1 MLKVLHTGDWHIGS
15 FPGPEVGGQNARFQD
30 ICRCLDFQAMY
41 AEEHRPDLIVVSG
54 DIFHQAR
61 VWSDR
66 GLRESRTAI
75 DHIRRLSNIAQ
86 TVVLR
91 GTPNHDSEEQFEM
104 LVTAFYGDDSVSVV
118 TEPEV
123 LHIHTYHGQRVDVA
137 CIPGFDRGVHRA
149 AHPGLSREEETQ
161 VFTDELAK
169 VVLGLKAQ
177 CEPGV
182 TSILSTHFTVPGCN
196 MESGQTALFAQFEP
210 VIYPD
215 TLKAADF
222 DLVALGHIHRPQ
234 QLPEAGRAVFYCG
247 SITGLNF
254 NDEGQPRGFYIHDID
269 DDGEAWS
276 EYVETPYREFET
288 IRLGEDDVRAMLSAE
303 RVVVPDRLKG
313 KIVRVL
319 YTCSDE
325 TNKAFNKAVLE
336 KRLYDGGVFYVSE
349 ITPEEI
355 TTSVNRDELHG
366 DNSPEQNLAEY
377 LTEKEKSPEDAQRII
392 ELARPIISEAM
403 EKGRLETPTGVFM
416 PVEIEVKNYRN
427 YRDELFSYDGISFAT
442 INGENGA
449 GKSSLFMDAM
459 LDALFEEPREGD
471 LTGWI
476 RNDPDARSGSIKFT
490 FYLGDK
496 LYRVTR
502 TRTKSGKATLNL
514 SEYVDESWQNR
525 SAEKY
530 RDTQAIIENTIGMD
544 SLTLKATGLIMQDQ
558 YGLFLQADKADRM
571 AILGNI
577 LGLGIYDRME
587 SMAANR
593 AADANRELRRIAD
606 LQEETGRTMPDKAT
620 VEAAMNKTAVEK
632 ASAVADRAI
641 HTKAMS
647 EAQTK
652 LDIAKQ
658 AQKRSEKLASEL
670 GSWIAEKNANASAQA
685 VCRAQ
690 ISDAQALLDKREEVE
705 AGSQSYGKLSAR
717 REELLGTAALIQPK
731 EEKLRD
737 VMAALSAQRKK
748 KGSLEAEKLSA
759 QATCWSYEQALAD
772 YDELERKAAGLAG
785 ASERLTALEEQ
796 DEQYLA
802 ADQEAM
808 KLLQT
813 KNAETARI
821 QSWLDIKENEV
832 THIRSRAIMLETC
845 GCPVENP
852 ECRFLQ
858 DAVEAK
864 KKLPAAETELE
875 TYRQQAEERAEQLD
889 AEYQAAKKKATGL
902 NCRKDLQ
909 AQRFLVADLR
919 KASERFAKLTAQKE
933 RLAEVKEHIKAID
946 EELETIPANIESLE
960 ADRFVVEDEL
970 KKLRQNAAE
979 LASIEAQLSDVKK
992 YIELEK
998 LLPAAE
1004 AKKSAAQTRLT
1015 ELLTYAEKTRTAIDG
1030 INAEILI
1037 LAKAQADVDELKEQ
1051 YAEADAALTVD
1062 NIRIEELD
1070 QQAGH
1075 SRRQMEEIKTAEAK
1089 LEVLRRQAT
1098 EQGQLAAGYEELKR
1112 AFSQDGIPHNIV
1124 RSIVPMFEATATS
1137 IISQMSGGHMSIE
1150 MRMEKTLKSNSKK
1163 EVTALDIIVNDA
1175 ATGALPYMSRSGG
1188 ERVKA
1193 ALSVI
1198 LALAELKSS
1207 TAGVQ
1212 LGFLFIDEPPFL
1224 DDKGVQAYCDALEAI
1239 QKRYSS
1245 LKIMAITHDP
1255 EMKARFPQA
1264 VDVVKT
1270 AEGSKVIYS

>member
-75 DHIRRLSNIAQ
+75 DHIRRLSNVAP

-104 LVTAFYGDDSVSVV
+104 LTTAFYGDDSVGVV

-476 RNDPDARSGSIKFT
+476 CNDPDARSGSIKFT

-530 RDTQAIIENTIGMD
+530 RDTQAIIENTIGIPF
-544 SLTLKATGLIMQDQ
+544 STTGT
-558 YGLFLQADKADRM
+558 
-571 AILGNI
+571 
-577 LGLGIYDRME
+577 
-587 SMAANR
+587 
-593 AADANRELRRIAD
+593 RI
-606 LQEETGRTMPDKAT
+606 
-620 VEAAMNKTAVEK
+620 
-632 ASAVADRAI
+632 
-641 HTKAMS
+641 
-647 EAQTK
+647 
-652 LDIAKQ
+652 
-658 AQKRSEKLASEL
+658 
-670 GSWIAEKNANASAQA
+670 
-685 VCRAQ
+685 
-690 ISDAQALLDKREEVE
+690 
-705 AGSQSYGKLSAR
+705 
-717 REELLGTAALIQPK
+717 
-731 EEKLRD
+731 
-737 VMAALSAQRKK
+737 
-748 KGSLEAEKLSA
+748 
-759 QATCWSYEQALAD
+759 
-772 YDELERKAAGLAG
+772 
-785 ASERLTALEEQ
+785 
-796 DEQYLA
+796 
-802 ADQEAM
+802 
-808 KLLQT
+808 
-813 KNAETARI
+813 
-821 QSWLDIKENEV
+821 
-832 THIRSRAIMLETC
+832 
-845 GCPVENP
+845 
-852 ECRFLQ
+852 
-858 DAVEAK
+858 
-864 KKLPAAETELE
+864 
-875 TYRQQAEERAEQLD
+875 
-889 AEYQAAKKKATGL
+889 
-902 NCRKDLQ
+902 
-909 AQRFLVADLR
+909 
-919 KASERFAKLTAQKE
+919 
-933 RLAEVKEHIKAID
+933 
-946 EELETIPANIESLE
+946 
-960 ADRFVVEDEL
+960 
-970 KKLRQNAAE
+970 
-979 LASIEAQLSDVKK
+979 
-992 YIELEK
+992 
-998 LLPAAE
+998 
-1004 AKKSAAQTRLT
+1004 
-1015 ELLTYAEKTRTAIDG
+1015 
-1030 INAEILI
+1030 
-1037 LAKAQADVDELKEQ
+1037 
-1051 YAEADAALTVD
+1051 
-1062 NIRIEELD
+1062 
-1070 QQAGH
+1070 
-1075 SRRQMEEIKTAEAK
+1075 
-1089 LEVLRRQAT
+1089 
-1098 EQGQLAAGYEELKR
+1098 
-1112 AFSQDGIPHNIV
+1112 
-1124 RSIVPMFEATATS
+1124 
-1137 IISQMSGGHMSIE
+1137 
-1150 MRMEKTLKSNSKK
+1150 
-1163 EVTALDIIVNDA
+1163 
-1175 ATGALPYMSRSGG
+1175 
-1188 ERVKA
+1188 
-1193 ALSVI
+1193 
-1198 LALAELKSS
+1198 
-1207 TAGVQ
+1207 
-1212 LGFLFIDEPPFL
+1212 
-1224 DDKGVQAYCDALEAI
+1224 
-1239 QKRYSS
+1239 
-1245 LKIMAITHDP
+1245 
-1255 EMKARFPQA
+1255 
-1264 VDVVKT
+1264 
-1270 AEGSKVIYS
+1270 

>member
-15 FPGPEVGGQNARFQD
+15 FPGPEVDGQNARFQD

-75 DHIRRLSNIAQ
+75 DHIRRLSNVAP

-254 NDEGQPRGFYIHDID
+254 NDENQPRGFYIHDID

-377 LTEKEKSPEDAQRII
+377 LAEKEKSPEDAQRII

-705 AGSQSYGKLSAR
+705 AGGQSYGKLSAR

-737 VMAALSAQRKK
+737 VMDALSARRKK
-748 KGSLEAEKLSA
+748 KSGLEAEKLSA

-772 YDELERKAAGLAG
+772 YDELERKAADLAG
-785 ASERLTALEEQ
+785 ASERLTALE
-796 DEQYLA
+796 
-802 ADQEAM
+802 
-808 KLLQT
+808 
-813 KNAETARI
+813 
-821 QSWLDIKENEV
+821 
-832 THIRSRAIMLETC
+832 
-845 GCPVENP
+845 
-852 ECRFLQ
+852 
-858 DAVEAK
+858 
-864 KKLPAAETELE
+864 
-875 TYRQQAEERAEQLD
+875 
-889 AEYQAAKKKATGL
+889 
-902 NCRKDLQ
+902 
-909 AQRFLVADLR
+909 
-919 KASERFAKLTAQKE
+919 
-933 RLAEVKEHIKAID
+933 
-946 EELETIPANIESLE
+946 
-960 ADRFVVEDEL
+960 
-970 KKLRQNAAE
+970 
-979 LASIEAQLSDVKK
+979 
-992 YIELEK
+992 
-998 LLPAAE
+998 
-1004 AKKSAAQTRLT
+1004 
-1015 ELLTYAEKTRTAIDG
+1015 
-1030 INAEILI
+1030 
-1037 LAKAQADVDELKEQ
+1037 
-1051 YAEADAALTVD
+1051 
-1062 NIRIEELD
+1062 
-1070 QQAGH
+1070 
-1075 SRRQMEEIKTAEAK
+1075 
-1089 LEVLRRQAT
+1089 
-1098 EQGQLAAGYEELKR
+1098 
-1112 AFSQDGIPHNIV
+1112 
-1124 RSIVPMFEATATS
+1124 
-1137 IISQMSGGHMSIE
+1137 
-1150 MRMEKTLKSNSKK
+1150 
-1163 EVTALDIIVNDA
+1163 
-1175 ATGALPYMSRSGG
+1175 
-1188 ERVKA
+1188 
-1193 ALSVI
+1193 
-1198 LALAELKSS
+1198 
-1207 TAGVQ
+1207 
-1212 LGFLFIDEPPFL
+1212 
-1224 DDKGVQAYCDALEAI
+1224 
-1239 QKRYSS
+1239 
-1245 LKIMAITHDP
+1245 
-1255 EMKARFPQA
+1255 
-1264 VDVVKT
+1264 
-1270 AEGSKVIYS
+1270 

>member
-75 DHIRRLSNIAQ
+75 DHIRRLSNVAP

-104 LVTAFYGDDSVSVV
+104 LTTAFYGDDSVSVV

-123 LHIHTYHGQRVDVA
+123 IHIHTYHGQRVDVA

-276 EYVETPYREFET
+276 EYIETPYREFET
-288 IRLGEDDVRAMLSAE
+288 IRLNEDDVCTMLSAE

-377 LTEKEKSPEDAQRII
+377 LAEKEKSPEDAQRII

-403 EKGRLETPTGVFM
+403 EKGRLETPTGLFM

-476 RNDPDARSGSIKFT
+476 CNDPDARSGSIKFT
-490 FYLGDK
+490 FYLGTK

-544 SLTLKATGLIMQDQ
+544 SLTLKAEEYAVYRQAAATAKYRIKYDGELPELGTRFFCSGQYFVLAQDD
-558 YGLFLQADKADRM
+558 A
-571 AILGNI
+571 
-577 LGLGIYDRME
+577 LGIY
-587 SMAANR
+587 
-593 AADANRELRRIAD
+593 I
-606 LQEETGRTMPDKAT
+606 
-620 VEAAMNKTAVEK
+620 
-632 ASAVADRAI
+632 
-641 HTKAMS
+641 
-647 EAQTK
+647 
-652 LDIAKQ
+652 
-658 AQKRSEKLASEL
+658 
-670 GSWIAEKNANASAQA
+670 
-685 VCRAQ
+685 
-690 ISDAQALLDKREEVE
+690 
-705 AGSQSYGKLSAR
+705 
-717 REELLGTAALIQPK
+717 
-731 EEKLRD
+731 
-737 VMAALSAQRKK
+737 
-748 KGSLEAEKLSA
+748 EAEK
-759 QATCWSYEQALAD
+759 
-772 YDELERKAAGLAG
+772 AGTEANDIPAG
-785 ASERLTALEEQ
+785 TSVVPTDTQRSLTACS
-796 DEQYLA
+796 
-802 ADQEAM
+802 
-808 KLLQT
+808 
-813 KNAETARI
+813 I
-821 QSWLDIKENEV
+821 V
-832 THIRSRAIMLETC
+832 
-845 GCPVENP
+845 
-852 ECRFLQ
+852 
-858 DAVEAK
+858 
-864 KKLPAAETELE
+864 
-875 TYRQQAEERAEQLD
+875 
-889 AEYQAAKKKATGL
+889 
-902 NCRKDLQ
+902 
-909 AQRFLVADLR
+909 
-919 KASERFAKLTAQKE
+919 
-933 RLAEVKEHIKAID
+933 
-946 EELETIPANIESLE
+946 EELEPGADDEDDESLRKRVQEKIAGPAENGNQQHYKTWCESISGVGRARIVPLWAGENTVKGILIDTEGGPASEAVVQRVQEYIDPGGTGLGEGQANIGAHFTATSATAKRVNISFSVTL
-960 ADRFVVEDEL
+960 AKGGD
-970 KKLRQNAAE
+970 
-979 LASIEAQLSDVKK
+979 LASVR
-992 YIELEK
+992 
-998 LLPAAE
+998 
-1004 AKKSAAQTRLT
+1004 SAAQTAL
-1015 ELLTYAEKTRTAIDG
+1015 
-1030 INAEILI
+1030 
-1037 LAKAQADVDELKEQ
+1037 KAQIKSINLTTDDSETPTLRISTVGNTIYSLLGVLDYANLRFNGQTANVEAGKE
-1051 YAEADAALTVD
+1051 
-1062 NIRIEELD
+1062 
-1070 QQAGH
+1070 
-1075 SRRQMEEIKTAEAK
+1075 
-1089 LEVLRRQAT
+1089 EVFVL
-1098 EQGQLAAGYEELKR
+1098 G
-1112 AFSQDGIPHNIV
+1112 
-1124 RSIVPMFEATATS
+1124 
-1137 IISQMSGGHMSIE
+1137 
-1150 MRMEKTLKSNSKK
+1150 
-1163 EVTALDIIVNDA
+1163 EVTVSETN
-1175 ATGALPYMSRSGG
+1175 PVS
-1188 ERVKA
+1188 
-1193 ALSVI
+1193 
-1198 LALAELKSS
+1198 
-1207 TAGVQ
+1207 
-1212 LGFLFIDEPPFL
+1212 
-1224 DDKGVQAYCDALEAI
+1224 
-1239 QKRYSS
+1239 
-1245 LKIMAITHDP
+1245 
-1255 EMKARFPQA
+1255 
-1264 VDVVKT
+1264 
-1270 AEGSKVIYS
+1270 

>member
-75 DHIRRLSNIAQ
+75 DHIRRLSNVAP

-182 TSILSTHFTVPGCN
+182 ASILSTHFTVPGCN

-254 NDEGQPRGFYIHDID
+254 NDEDQPRGFYIHDID

-355 TTSVNRDELHG
+355 TASVNRDELHG

-476 RNDPDARSGSIKFT
+476 CNDPDG
-490 FYLGDK
+490 
-496 LYRVTR
+496 
-502 TRTKSGKATLNL
+502 LNMIL
-514 SEYVDESWQNR
+514 NAAAPEVL
-525 SAEKY
+525 AE
-530 RDTQAIIENTIGMD
+530 T
-544 SLTLKATGLIMQDQ
+544 
-558 YGLFLQADKADRM
+558 
-571 AILGNI
+571 
-577 LGLGIYDRME
+577 
-587 SMAANR
+587 R
-593 AADANRELRRIAD
+593 AAAEEILAVLNTAA
-606 LQEETGRTMPDKAT
+606 QEP
-620 VEAAMNKTAVEK
+620 V
-632 ASAVADRAI
+632 
-641 HTKAMS
+641 
-647 EAQTK
+647 
-652 LDIAKQ
+652 
-658 AQKRSEKLASEL
+658 SEL
-670 GSWIAEKNANASAQA
+670 GIGADKVGGDVAEIMKFRVAS
-685 VCRAQ
+685 
-690 ISDAQALLDKREEVE
+690 EVE
-705 AGSQSYGKLSAR
+705 RDAG
-717 REELLGTAALIQPK
+717 
-731 EEKLRD
+731 
-737 VMAALSAQRKK
+737 
-748 KGSLEAEKLSA
+748 LEAVRPAVRIRTGRAVGKVGHRGCSHP
-759 QATCWSYEQALAD
+759 D
-772 YDELERKAAGLAG
+772 GGLVFT
-785 ASERLTALEEQ
+785 RT
-796 DEQYLA
+796 
-802 ADQEAM
+802 
-808 KLLQT
+808 
-813 KNAETARI
+813 
-821 QSWLDIKENEV
+821 
-832 THIRSRAIMLETC
+832 
-845 GCPVENP
+845 
-852 ECRFLQ
+852 
-858 DAVEAK
+858 
-864 KKLPAAETELE
+864 
-875 TYRQQAEERAEQLD
+875 AEERANLD
-889 AEYQAAKKKATGL
+889 A
-902 NCRKDLQ
+902 
-909 AQRFLVADLR
+909 
-919 KASERFAKLTAQKE
+919 
-933 RLAEVKEHIKAID
+933 LALHGTSIPDTVREQGHGRVIPGSFQTLKNGHI
-946 EELETIPANIESLE
+946 SY
-960 ADRFVVEDEL
+960 
-970 KKLRQNAAE
+970 
-979 LASIEAQLSDVKK
+979 ASIS
-992 YIELEK
+992 
-998 LLPAAE
+998 
-1004 AKKSAAQTRLT
+1004 
-1015 ELLTYAEKTRTAIDG
+1015 
-1030 INAEILI
+1030 
-1037 LAKAQADVDELKEQ
+1037 
-1051 YAEADAALTVD
+1051 
-1062 NIRIEELD
+1062 
-1070 QQAGH
+1070 
-1075 SRRQMEEIKTAEAK
+1075 
-1089 LEVLRRQAT
+1089 
-1098 EQGQLAAGYEELKR
+1098 
-1112 AFSQDGIPHNIV
+1112 
-1124 RSIVPMFEATATS
+1124 
-1137 IISQMSGGHMSIE
+1137 MSSSSM
-1150 MRMEKTLKSNSKK
+1150 
-1163 EVTALDIIVNDA
+1163 
-1175 ATGALPYMSRSGG
+1175 LPYTQCSEISR
-1188 ERVKA
+1188 
-1193 ALSVI
+1193 AL
-1198 LALAELKSS
+1198 L
-1207 TAGVQ
+1207 
-1212 LGFLFIDEPPFL
+1212 
-1224 DDKGVQAYCDALEAI
+1224 
-1239 QKRYSS
+1239 R
-1245 LKIMAITHDP
+1245 
-1255 EMKARFPQA
+1255 
-1264 VDVVKT
+1264 
-1270 AEGSKVIYS
+1270 AEGSETASILRSVT

>member
-75 DHIRRLSNIAQ
+75 DHIRRLSNVAP

-104 LVTAFYGDDSVSVV
+104 LTTAFYGDDSVSVV

-123 LHIHTYHGQRVDVA
+123 LHIHTYHGQHVDVA

-210 VIYPD
+210 VIYPA

-254 NDEGQPRGFYIHDID
+254 NDENQPRGFYIHDID

-288 IRLGEDDVRAMLSAE
+288 IRLGEDDVHAMLSAE

-476 RNDPDARSGSIKFT
+476 CNDPDARSGSIKFT

-530 RDTQAIIENTIGMD
+530 RDTQTIIENTIGMD

-606 LQEETGRTMPDKAT
+606 LQEETGRAMPDKFDAAT
-620 VEAAMNKTAVEK
+620 YPGAT
-632 ASAVADRAI
+632 DP
-641 HTKAMS
+641 
-647 EAQTK
+647 K
-652 LDIAKQ
+652 LDGKPVMVLAVKGENPDNCTYSFLNMAALVDTYAAKTTGKDASTTVTIAGYEVDVKVNVS
-658 AQKRSEKLASEL
+658 AAAGNALILKDDGLYVPTPEEVDISGKADKVTGATTGNFAALDGEGNLTDSGKKPADFVGAEAGKRLMSDAEGEKLAGVSEGATKTAASSTNGNVNIDGKEVVVYTEPENVL
-670 GSWIAEKNANASAQA
+670 HDEDVEDFSAEEIA
-685 VCRAQ
+685 
-690 ISDAQALLDKREEVE
+690 ALL
-705 AGSQSYGKLSAR
+705 
-717 REELLGTAALIQPK
+717 
-731 EEKLRD
+731 
-737 VMAALSAQRKK
+737 
-748 KGSLEAEKLSA
+748 
-759 QATCWSYEQALAD
+759 
-772 YDELERKAAGLAG
+772 
-785 ASERLTALEEQ
+785 
-796 DEQYLA
+796 
-802 ADQEAM
+802 
-808 KLLQT
+808 
-813 KNAETARI
+813 
-821 QSWLDIKENEV
+821 
-832 THIRSRAIMLETC
+832 
-845 GCPVENP
+845 
-852 ECRFLQ
+852 
-858 DAVEAK
+858 
-864 KKLPAAETELE
+864 
-875 TYRQQAEERAEQLD
+875 
-889 AEYQAAKKKATGL
+889 
-902 NCRKDLQ
+902 
-909 AQRFLVADLR
+909 
-919 KASERFAKLTAQKE
+919 
-933 RLAEVKEHIKAID
+933 
-946 EELETIPANIESLE
+946 
-960 ADRFVVEDEL
+960 
-970 KKLRQNAAE
+970 
-979 LASIEAQLSDVKK
+979 
-992 YIELEK
+992 
-998 LLPAAE
+998 
-1004 AKKSAAQTRLT
+1004 
-1015 ELLTYAEKTRTAIDG
+1015 
-1030 INAEILI
+1030 
-1037 LAKAQADVDELKEQ
+1037 
-1051 YAEADAALTVD
+1051 ADAD
-1062 NIRIEELD
+1062 
-1070 QQAGH
+1070 
-1075 SRRQMEEIKTAEAK
+1075 
-1089 LEVLRRQAT
+1089 
-1098 EQGQLAAGYEELKR
+1098 
-1112 AFSQDGIPHNIV
+1112 
-1124 RSIVPMFEATATS
+1124 
-1137 IISQMSGGHMSIE
+1137 
-1150 MRMEKTLKSNSKK
+1150 
-1163 EVTALDIIVNDA
+1163 
-1175 ATGALPYMSRSGG
+1175 
-1188 ERVKA
+1188 
-1193 ALSVI
+1193 
-1198 LALAELKSS
+1198 
-1207 TAGVQ
+1207 
-1212 LGFLFIDEPPFL
+1212 
-1224 DDKGVQAYCDALEAI
+1224 
-1239 QKRYSS
+1239 
-1245 LKIMAITHDP
+1245 
-1255 EMKARFPQA
+1255 
-1264 VDVVKT
+1264 
-1270 AEGSKVIYS
+1270 

>member
-1 MLKVLHTGDWHIGS
+1 MDDVTAGMTEK
-15 FPGPEVGGQNARFQD
+15 QR
-30 ICRCLDFQAMY
+30 
-41 AEEHRPDLIVVSG
+41 AEFMKFRSEMC
-54 DIFHQAR
+54 
-61 VWSDR
+61 
-66 GLRESRTAI
+66 ESKALNRALRTAMQI
-75 DHIRRLSNIAQ
+75 KSSYLIEEFKKPF
-86 TVVLR
+86 VVAYLV
-91 GTPNHDSEEQFEM
+91 PNLDNPA
-104 LVTAFYGDDSVSVV
+104 V
-118 TEPEV
+118 
-123 LHIHTYHGQRVDVA
+123 
-137 CIPGFDRGVHRA
+137 
-149 AHPGLSREEETQ
+149 REEA
-161 VFTDELAK
+161 VKSMFGAANDLYGSRPK
-169 VVLGLKAQ
+169 
-177 CEPGV
+177 
-182 TSILSTHFTVPGCN
+182 TSHTVY
-196 MESGQTALFAQFEP
+196 
-210 VIYPD
+210 VD
-215 TLKAADF
+215 D
-222 DLVALGHIHRPQ
+222 
-234 QLPEAGRAVFYCG
+234 
-247 SITGLNF
+247 
-254 NDEGQPRGFYIHDID
+254 D
-269 DDGEAWS
+269 DDGYAQPE
-276 EYVETPYREFET
+276 PDFE
-288 IRLGEDDVRAMLSAE
+288 
-303 RVVVPDRLKG
+303 VVP
-313 KIVRVL
+313 
-319 YTCSDE
+319 E
-325 TNKAFNKAVLE
+325 QPQQE
-336 KRLYDGGVFYVSE
+336 QQ
-349 ITPEEI
+349 PE
-355 TTSVNRDELHG
+355 R
-366 DNSPEQNLAEY
+366 P
-377 LTEKEKSPEDAQRII
+377 AQRPRQQQP
-392 ELARPIISEAM
+392 APSNRQQGRNGDSEFCADCGKQVGLDVA
-403 EKGRLETPTGVFM
+403 E
-416 PVEIEVKNYRN
+416 
-427 YRDELFSYDGISFAT
+427 YDGISFAT

-476 RNDPDARSGSIKFT
+476 CNDPDARSGSIKFT

-530 RDTQAIIENTIGMD
+530 RDTQTIIENTIGMD

-606 LQEETGRTMPDKAT
+606 LQEETGRAMPDKAT
-620 VEAAMNKTAVEK
+620 VEATMNKTAIEK

-658 AQKRSEKLASEL
+658 AQKRSEKLTSEL

-705 AGSQSYGKLSAR
+705 AGSRSYGKLSAR

-737 VMAALSAQRKK
+737 VMAALSTQRKK
-748 KGSLEAEKLSA
+748 KSSLEAEKLSA

-772 YDELERKAAGLAG
+772 YEELERKAADLAG
-785 ASERLTALEEQ
+785 ASERLAALEEQ

-821 QSWLDIKENEV
+821 QSWLGIKESEV
-832 THIRSRAIMLETC
+832 VHIRSRAIMLETC

-864 KKLPAAETELE
+864 KKLPTAETELE

-889 AEYQAAKKKATGL
+889 AEYQAAKKKATNL

-933 RLAEVKEHIKAID
+933 RLAEVKERIKAID
-946 EELETIPANIESLE
+946 EELETIPANIEGLE

-1004 AKKSAAQTRLT
+1004 A
-1015 ELLTYAEKTRTAIDG
+1015 TA
-1030 INAEILI
+1030 
-1037 LAKAQADVDELKEQ
+1037 
-1051 YAEADAALTVD
+1051 TP
-1062 NIRIEELD
+1062 
-1070 QQAGH
+1070 
-1075 SRRQMEEIKTAEAK
+1075 SRPSRN
-1089 LEVLRRQAT
+1089 
-1098 EQGQLAAGYEELKR
+1098 
-1112 AFSQDGIPHNIV
+1112 GIP
-1124 RSIVPMFEATATS
+1124 RS
-1137 IISQMSGGHMSIE
+1137 
-1150 MRMEKTLKSNSKK
+1150 RL
-1163 EVTALDIIVNDA
+1163 L
-1175 ATGALPYMSRSGG
+1175 
-1188 ERVKA
+1188 
-1193 ALSVI
+1193 
-1198 LALAELKSS
+1198 
-1207 TAGVQ
+1207 
-1212 LGFLFIDEPPFL
+1212 
-1224 DDKGVQAYCDALEAI
+1224 
-1239 QKRYSS
+1239 
-1245 LKIMAITHDP
+1245 
-1255 EMKARFPQA
+1255 
-1264 VDVVKT
+1264 
-1270 AEGSKVIYS
+1270 

>member
-75 DHIRRLSNIAQ
+75 DHIRRLSNVAP

-104 LVTAFYGDDSVSVV
+104 LTTAFYGDDSVSVV

-123 LHIHTYHGQRVDVA
+123 IHIHTYHGQRVDVA

-276 EYVETPYREFET
+276 EYIETPYREFET
-288 IRLGEDDVRAMLSAE
+288 IRLNEDDVCTMLSAE

-377 LTEKEKSPEDAQRII
+377 LAEKEKSPEDAQRII

-403 EKGRLETPTGVFM
+403 EKGRLETPTGLFM

-476 RNDPDARSGSIKFT
+476 CNDPDARSGSIKFT
-490 FYLGDK
+490 FYLGTK

-502 TRTKSGKATLNL
+502 TRTKLGKAIKVTSGYRCVKHNADPKVGGSRTSRHLYGIAADWRTKDRSVNPVALGIIAAAQGFGAVGIYWHDKAATVHTDTRGGKATWLCVQPGVYPSTTYNKFVL
-514 SEYVDESWQNR
+514 P
-525 SAEKY
+525 
-530 RDTQAIIENTIGMD
+530 TIEQGC
-544 SLTLKATGLIMQDQ
+544 TG
-558 YGLFLQADKADRM
+558 
-571 AILGNI
+571 
-577 LGLGIYDRME
+577 
-587 SMAANR
+587 AANR
-593 AADANRELRRIAD
+593 AATVM
-606 LQEETGRTMPDKAT
+606 LQRLLGITHDGSFGPAT
-620 VEAAMNKTAVEK
+620 
-632 ASAVADRAI
+632 
-641 HTKAMS
+641 TKALM
-647 EAQTK
+647 EAQH
-652 LDIAKQ
+652 
-658 AQKRSEKLASEL
+658 KR
-670 GSWIAEKNANASAQA
+670 G
-685 VCRAQ
+685 
-690 ISDAQALLDKREEVE
+690 
-705 AGSQSYGKLSAR
+705 
-717 REELLGTAALIQPK
+717 
-731 EEKLRD
+731 
-737 VMAALSAQRKK
+737 
-748 KGSLEAEKLSA
+748 
-759 QATCWSYEQALAD
+759 
-772 YDELERKAAGLAG
+772 
-785 ASERLTALEEQ
+785 
-796 DEQYLA
+796 LA
-802 ADQEAM
+802 ADGICGP
-808 KLLQT
+808 K
-813 KNAETARI
+813 
-821 QSWLDIKENEV
+821 SWTVL
-832 THIRSRAIMLETC
+832 S
-845 GCPVENP
+845 G
-852 ECRFLQ
+852 
-858 DAVEAK
+858 
-864 KKLPAAETELE
+864 
-875 TYRQQAEERAEQLD
+875 
-889 AEYQAAKKKATGL
+889 
-902 NCRKDLQ
+902 
-909 AQRFLVADLR
+909 AD
-919 KASERFAKLTAQKE
+919 
-933 RLAEVKEHIKAID
+933 
-946 EELETIPANIESLE
+946 
-960 ADRFVVEDEL
+960 
-970 KKLRQNAAE
+970 
-979 LASIEAQLSDVKK
+979 K
-992 YIELEK
+992 YL
-998 LLPAAE
+998 
-1004 AKKSAAQTRLT
+1004 
-1015 ELLTYAEKTRTAIDG
+1015 
-1030 INAEILI
+1030 
-1037 LAKAQADVDELKEQ
+1037 
-1051 YAEADAALTVD
+1051 
-1062 NIRIEELD
+1062 
-1070 QQAGH
+1070 
-1075 SRRQMEEIKTAEAK
+1075 
-1089 LEVLRRQAT
+1089 
-1098 EQGQLAAGYEELKR
+1098 
-1112 AFSQDGIPHNIV
+1112 
-1124 RSIVPMFEATATS
+1124 
-1137 IISQMSGGHMSIE
+1137 
-1150 MRMEKTLKSNSKK
+1150 
-1163 EVTALDIIVNDA
+1163 
-1175 ATGALPYMSRSGG
+1175 
-1188 ERVKA
+1188 
-1193 ALSVI
+1193 
-1198 LALAELKSS
+1198 
-1207 TAGVQ
+1207 
-1212 LGFLFIDEPPFL
+1212 
-1224 DDKGVQAYCDALEAI
+1224 
-1239 QKRYSS
+1239 
-1245 LKIMAITHDP
+1245 
-1255 EMKARFPQA
+1255 
-1264 VDVVKT
+1264 
-1270 AEGSKVIYS
+1270 

>member
-75 DHIRRLSNIAQ
+75 DHIRRLSNVAP

-254 NDEGQPRGFYIHDID
+254 NDENQPRGFYIHDID

-288 IRLGEDDVRAMLSAE
+288 IRLNEDDVCTMLSAE

-355 TTSVNRDELHG
+355 ATSVNRDELHG

-403 EKGRLETPTGVFM
+403 KKGRLETPTGVFM

-476 RNDPDARSGSIKFT
+476 CNDPDARSGSIKFT

-530 RDTQAIIENTIGMD
+530 RDTQTIIENTIGMD

-606 LQEETGRTMPDKAT
+606 LQEETGRAMPDKAT
-620 VEAAMNKTAVEK
+620 VEATMNKTAIEK

-658 AQKRSEKLASEL
+658 AQKRSEKLTSEL

-705 AGSQSYGKLSAR
+705 AGSRSYGKLSAR

-737 VMAALSAQRKK
+737 VMAALSTQRKK
-748 KGSLEAEKLSA
+748 KSSLEAEKLSA

-772 YDELERKAAGLAG
+772 YEELERKAADLAG
-785 ASERLTALEEQ
+785 ASERLAALEEQ

-821 QSWLDIKENEV
+821 QSWLGIKESEV
-832 THIRSRAIMLETC
+832 VHIRSRAIMLETC

-864 KKLPAAETELE
+864 KKLPTAETELE

-889 AEYQAAKKKATGL
+889 AEYQAAKKKATNL

-933 RLAEVKEHIKAID
+933 RLAEVKERIKFNTLCFPVTDATLQTAAITKIKYMRESMGKGVNVVLPD
-946 EELETIPANIESLE
+946 AKSPDHEGVINVTNSVVVDGVELTH
-960 ADRFVVEDEL
+960 
-970 KKLRQNAAE
+970 
-979 LASIEAQLSDVKK
+979 
-992 YIELEK
+992 
-998 LLPAAE
+998 AE
-1004 AKKSAAQTRLT
+1004 ACAFVAGITASASC
-1015 ELLTYAEKTRTAIDG
+1015 I
-1030 INAEILI
+1030 
-1037 LAKAQADVDELKEQ
+1037 
-1051 YAEADAALTVD
+1051 
-1062 NIRIEELD
+1062 
-1070 QQAGH
+1070 
-1075 SRRQMEEIKTAEAK
+1075 
-1089 LEVLRRQAT
+1089 
-1098 EQGQLAAGYEELKR
+1098 
-1112 AFSQDGIPHNIV
+1112 
-1124 RSIVPMFEATATS
+1124 
-1137 IISQMSGGHMSIE
+1137 
-1150 MRMEKTLKSNSKK
+1150 KSNTY
-1163 EVTALDIIVNDA
+1163 EVYNG
-1175 ATGALPYMSRSGG
+1175 ATGIVDPKDNEAAIAAIKNG
-1188 ERVKA
+1188 EMFFSYSEAGNVIIEYDINSLVSFKKPKDKTYSKNRV
-1193 ALSVI
+1193 I
-1198 LALAELKSS
+1198 R
-1207 TAGVQ
+1207 T
-1212 LGFLFIDEPPFL
+1212 L
-1224 DDKGVQAYCDALEAI
+1224 DAIQEAI
-1239 QKRYSS
+1239 QNNFPPNKYDNSPTGYAAMKGIGQSILKQYEDMGAIKNVDYDADFKIDESLSS
-1245 LKIMAITHDP
+1245 GDEVYFIVAIQP
-1255 EMKARFPQA
+1255 
-1264 VDVVKT
+1264 VDSAEKLFFTVKT
-1270 AEGSKVIYS
+1270 R

>member
-75 DHIRRLSNIAQ
+75 DHIRRLSNVAP

-104 LVTAFYGDDSVSVV
+104 LTTAFYGDDSVSVV

-123 LHIHTYHGQRVDVA
+123 IHIHTYHGQRVDVA

-276 EYVETPYREFET
+276 EYIETPYREFET
-288 IRLGEDDVRAMLSAE
+288 IRLNEDDVCTMLSAE

-377 LTEKEKSPEDAQRII
+377 LAEKEKSPEDAQRII

-403 EKGRLETPTGVFM
+403 EKGRLETPTGLFM

-476 RNDPDARSGSIKFT
+476 
-490 FYLGDK
+490 
-496 LYRVTR
+496 
-502 TRTKSGKATLNL
+502 
-514 SEYVDESWQNR
+514 
-525 SAEKY
+525 
-530 RDTQAIIENTIGMD
+530 
-544 SLTLKATGLIMQDQ
+544 
-558 YGLFLQADKADRM
+558 
-571 AILGNI
+571 
-577 LGLGIYDRME
+577 YDRME

-606 LQEETGRTMPDKAT
+606 LQEETGRAMPDKAT
-620 VEAAMNKTAVEK
+620 VEATMNKTAIEK

-641 HTKAMS
+641 HTKAIS

-772 YDELERKAAGLAG
+772 YDELERKAADLAG

-919 KASERFAKLTAQKE
+919 KASERFAKLAAQKE
-933 RLAEVKEHIKAID
+933 RLAEVKERIKAID

-1030 INAEILI
+1030 INAEILT

-1075 SRRQMEEIKTAEAK
+1075 SRRQMEEIETAEAK

-1124 RSIVPMFEATATS
+1124 RSIVPLFEATATS

>member
-75 DHIRRLSNIAQ
+75 DHIRRLSNVAP

-104 LVTAFYGDDSVSVV
+104 LTTAFYGDDSVSVV

-215 TLKAADF
+215 TLKAAGF

-269 DDGEAWS
+269 DDGETWS
-276 EYVETPYREFET
+276 EYIETPYREFET
-288 IRLGEDDVRAMLSAE
+288 IRLNEDDVCTMLSAE

-377 LTEKEKSPEDAQRII
+377 LAEKEKSPEDAQRII

-476 RNDPDARSGSIKFT
+476 CNDPDARSGSIKFT

-530 RDTQAIIENTIGMD
+530 RDTQTIIENTIGMD

-606 LQEETGRTMPDKAT
+606 LQEETGRAMPDKAT
-620 VEAAMNKTAVEK
+620 VEATMNKLSERDLEERNTAVIK
-632 ASAVADRAI
+632 RAI
-641 HTKAMS
+641 RETFSKKANSWMDPLSIVIGENYCCSAFRCKISAKTTVWHVGFIGLEGDIEICVKIFRYAVRCIKS
-647 EAQTK
+647 EQKK
-652 LDIAKQ
+652 LRKQHRDYYTPQEIAK
-658 AQKRSEKLASEL
+658 
-670 GSWIAEKNANASAQA
+670 I
-685 VCRAQ
+685 C
-690 ISDAQALLDKREEVE
+690 D
-705 AGSQSYGKLSAR
+705 SYGYGFAR
-717 REELLGTAALIQPK
+717 GVYEAFTRQNEENQEYGLVLKVPK
-731 EEKLRD
+731 EVK
-737 VMAALSAQRKK
+737 
-748 KGSLEAEKLSA
+748 
-759 QATCWSYEQALAD
+759 
-772 YDELERKAAGLAG
+772 DELEKIGPPKEFKKTPQPKTVGELDAAWRGVEDGRKFDPSNKLEEKKQEAKAAPG
-785 ASERLTALEEQ
+785 
-796 DEQYLA
+796 
-802 ADQEAM
+802 
-808 KLLQT
+808 
-813 KNAETARI
+813 
-821 QSWLDIKENEV
+821 
-832 THIRSRAIMLETC
+832 
-845 GCPVENP
+845 
-852 ECRFLQ
+852 
-858 DAVEAK
+858 
-864 KKLPAAETELE
+864 
-875 TYRQQAEERAEQLD
+875 
-889 AEYQAAKKKATGL
+889 
-902 NCRKDLQ
+902 
-909 AQRFLVADLR
+909 
-919 KASERFAKLTAQKE
+919 
-933 RLAEVKEHIKAID
+933 
-946 EELETIPANIESLE
+946 
-960 ADRFVVEDEL
+960 
-970 KKLRQNAAE
+970 
-979 LASIEAQLSDVKK
+979 
-992 YIELEK
+992 
-998 LLPAAE
+998 
-1004 AKKSAAQTRLT
+1004 
-1015 ELLTYAEKTRTAIDG
+1015 
-1030 INAEILI
+1030 
-1037 LAKAQADVDELKEQ
+1037 
-1051 YAEADAALTVD
+1051 
-1062 NIRIEELD
+1062 
-1070 QQAGH
+1070 
-1075 SRRQMEEIKTAEAK
+1075 
-1089 LEVLRRQAT
+1089 
-1098 EQGQLAAGYEELKR
+1098 
-1112 AFSQDGIPHNIV
+1112 
-1124 RSIVPMFEATATS
+1124 
-1137 IISQMSGGHMSIE
+1137 
-1150 MRMEKTLKSNSKK
+1150 
-1163 EVTALDIIVNDA
+1163 
-1175 ATGALPYMSRSGG
+1175 
-1188 ERVKA
+1188 
-1193 ALSVI
+1193 
-1198 LALAELKSS
+1198 
-1207 TAGVQ
+1207 
-1212 LGFLFIDEPPFL
+1212 
-1224 DDKGVQAYCDALEAI
+1224 
-1239 QKRYSS
+1239 
-1245 LKIMAITHDP
+1245 
-1255 EMKARFPQA
+1255 
-1264 VDVVKT
+1264 
-1270 AEGSKVIYS
+1270 

>member
-1 MLKVLHTGDWHIGS
+1 M
-15 FPGPEVGGQNARFQD
+15 
-30 ICRCLDFQAMY
+30 
-41 AEEHRPDLIVVSG
+41 
-54 DIFHQAR
+54 
-61 VWSDR
+61 
-66 GLRESRTAI
+66 
-75 DHIRRLSNIAQ
+75 
-86 TVVLR
+86 
-91 GTPNHDSEEQFEM
+91 
-104 LVTAFYGDDSVSVV
+104 
-118 TEPEV
+118 
-123 LHIHTYHGQRVDVA
+123 
-137 CIPGFDRGVHRA
+137 
-149 AHPGLSREEETQ
+149 
-161 VFTDELAK
+161 
-169 VVLGLKAQ
+169 
-177 CEPGV
+177 
-182 TSILSTHFTVPGCN
+182 
-196 MESGQTALFAQFEP
+196 
-210 VIYPD
+210 
-215 TLKAADF
+215 
-222 DLVALGHIHRPQ
+222 
-234 QLPEAGRAVFYCG
+234 
-247 SITGLNF
+247 
-254 NDEGQPRGFYIHDID
+254 
-269 DDGEAWS
+269 
-276 EYVETPYREFET
+276 
-288 IRLGEDDVRAMLSAE
+288 
-303 RVVVPDRLKG
+303 
-313 KIVRVL
+313 
-319 YTCSDE
+319 
-325 TNKAFNKAVLE
+325 
-336 KRLYDGGVFYVSE
+336 
-349 ITPEEI
+349 
-355 TTSVNRDELHG
+355 
-366 DNSPEQNLAEY
+366 
-377 LTEKEKSPEDAQRII
+377 
-392 ELARPIISEAM
+392 
-403 EKGRLETPTGVFM
+403 
-416 PVEIEVKNYRN
+416 
-427 YRDELFSYDGISFAT
+427 
-442 INGENGA
+442 
-449 GKSSLFMDAM
+449 
-459 LDALFEEPREGD
+459 
-471 LTGWI
+471 
-476 RNDPDARSGSIKFT
+476 
-490 FYLGDK
+490 
-496 LYRVTR
+496 TR

-593 AADANRELRRIAD
+593 AADANRELRRVAD

-685 VCRAQ
+685 VSRAQ

-705 AGSQSYGKLSAR
+705 AGSQSYEKLSAR

-748 KGSLEAEKLSA
+748 KSSLEAEKLSA

-772 YDELERKAAGLAG
+772 YEELERKAADLAG

-821 QSWLDIKENEV
+821 QSWLKIKESEV

-875 TYRQQAEERAEQLD
+875 TYRQQAEERTEQLD
-889 AEYQAAKKKATGL
+889 AEYQTAKKKATGL

-933 RLAEVKEHIKAID
+933 RLAEVKERIKAID

-1004 AKKSAAQTRLT
+1004 AKRAQ
-1015 ELLTYAEKTRTAIDG
+1015 
-1030 INAEILI
+1030 
-1037 LAKAQADVDELKEQ
+1037 
-1051 YAEADAALTVD
+1051 
-1062 NIRIEELD
+1062 
-1070 QQAGH
+1070 
-1075 SRRQMEEIKTAEAK
+1075 RRPA
-1089 LEVLRRQAT
+1089 
-1098 EQGQLAAGYEELKR
+1098 
-1112 AFSQDGIPHNIV
+1112 
-1124 RSIVPMFEATATS
+1124 
-1137 IISQMSGGHMSIE
+1137 
-1150 MRMEKTLKSNSKK
+1150 
-1163 EVTALDIIVNDA
+1163 
-1175 ATGALPYMSRSGG
+1175 SRS
-1188 ERVKA
+1188 
-1193 ALSVI
+1193 S
-1198 LALAELKSS
+1198 
-1207 TAGVQ
+1207 
-1212 LGFLFIDEPPFL
+1212 
-1224 DDKGVQAYCDALEAI
+1224 
-1239 QKRYSS
+1239 
-1245 LKIMAITHDP
+1245 
-1255 EMKARFPQA
+1255 
-1264 VDVVKT
+1264 
-1270 AEGSKVIYS
+1270 

>member
-75 DHIRRLSNIAQ
+75 DHIRRLSNVAP

-104 LVTAFYGDDSVSVV
+104 LTTAFYGDDSVNVV

-215 TLKAADF
+215 ALKAADF

-234 QLPEAGRAVFYCG
+234 QLQEAGRAVFYCG

-269 DDGEAWS
+269 DDGETWS
-276 EYVETPYREFET
+276 EYIETPYREFET
-288 IRLGEDDVRAMLSAE
+288 IRLNEDDVCTMLSAE

-377 LTEKEKSPEDAQRII
+377 LAEKEKSPEDAQRII

-403 EKGRLETPTGVFM
+403 EKGRLEATTGVFM

-593 AADANRELRRIAD
+593 AADANRELRRVAD

-737 VMAALSAQRKK
+737 VMDALSAQRKK
-748 KGSLEAEKLSA
+748 KSSLEAEKLSA

-772 YDELERKAAGLAG
+772 YDELERKAADLAG

-875 TYRQQAEERAEQLD
+875 TYRQQAEERTERLD
-889 AEYQAAKKKATGL
+889 AEYQTAKKKATGL

-933 RLAEVKEHIKAID
+933 RLAEVKERIKAID
-946 EELETIPANIESLE
+946 EELETIPANIENLE

-1004 AKKSAAQTRLT
+1004 AKKSAAQTAL
-1015 ELLTYAEKTRTAIDG
+1015 
-1030 INAEILI
+1030 
-1037 LAKAQADVDELKEQ
+1037 KAQIKSINLTTDDSETPTLRISTVGNTIYSLLGVLDYANLRFNGQTANVEAGKE
-1051 YAEADAALTVD
+1051 
-1062 NIRIEELD
+1062 
-1070 QQAGH
+1070 
-1075 SRRQMEEIKTAEAK
+1075 
-1089 LEVLRRQAT
+1089 EVFVL
-1098 EQGQLAAGYEELKR
+1098 G
-1112 AFSQDGIPHNIV
+1112 
-1124 RSIVPMFEATATS
+1124 
-1137 IISQMSGGHMSIE
+1137 
-1150 MRMEKTLKSNSKK
+1150 
-1163 EVTALDIIVNDA
+1163 EVTVSETN
-1175 ATGALPYMSRSGG
+1175 PVS
-1188 ERVKA
+1188 
-1193 ALSVI
+1193 
-1198 LALAELKSS
+1198 
-1207 TAGVQ
+1207 
-1212 LGFLFIDEPPFL
+1212 
-1224 DDKGVQAYCDALEAI
+1224 
-1239 QKRYSS
+1239 
-1245 LKIMAITHDP
+1245 
-1255 EMKARFPQA
+1255 
-1264 VDVVKT
+1264 
-1270 AEGSKVIYS
+1270 